1 MKSVLNRQLRRLKVN
16 EERVESAIKEI
27 KVSEERVESAI
38 KEIKVKITADS
49 LVQAWIALIAR
60 QAPPLQYTAVPTP
73 N

>member
-49 LVQAWIALIAR
+49 LVQARIHVALIAS
-60 QAPPLQYTAVPTP
+60 V
-73 N
+73 

>member
-38 KEIKVKITADS
+38 KEIKSK
-49 LVQAWIALIAR
+49 
-60 QAPPLQYTAVPTP
+60 
-73 N
+73 

>member
-49 LVQAWIALIAR
+49 LVQARIALIAS
-60 QAPPLQYTAVPTP
+60 V
-73 N
+73 